1 MDPAAVS
8 GRKPANLRSLC
19 TLSPANPQA
28 WNYVCDAT
36 DAALALDVVSERLLY
51 VGHSHLTFIC
61 ACTPSS
67 KPRQIRSNSCVF
79 YNVSAT
85 QQKILDAGLPRFLA
99 DRLNQGC

>member
-1 MDPAAVS
+1 M
-8 GRKPANLRSLC
+8 
-19 TLSPANPQA
+19 
-28 WNYVCDAT
+28 CDAT

-51 VGHSHLTFIC
+51 VGHSHLAFIC
-61 ACTPSS
+61 AAAEEVHTVLETETDSVELV
-67 KPRQIRSNSCVF
+67 RVF

>member
-51 VGHSHLTFIC
+51 VGHSHLAFIC
-61 ACTPSS
+61 AAAEEVHT
-67 KPRQIRSNSCVF
+67 VF
-79 YNVSAT
+79 ETETDSVELVRILQRERHAT
-85 QQKILDAGLPRFLA
+85 EDP
-99 DRLNQGC
+99 